1 MTKAEFITEMEALLN
16 KYCKDNPDYEN
27 VNVRNSIKRDVKQ
40 KHDFD
45 IIVTTESYVNTLF
58 STYLIAC
65 KK

>member
-1 MTKAEFITEMEALLN
+1 MEALLN